1 MAIWPFRRKSRKRR
15 SRPATTDFDGH
26 RDATQIGQASTAE
39 QAKTGQ
45 DRADPHK
52 LPRRARTYSFSP
64 GRNDSIKLGRKMS
77 VEGKWRVT
85 GLAANSQGP
94 TNTELG
100 RNVFFRV
107 PTLHNKRDGEDLLRK
122 KSSKKRRREDRAREA
137 EIKAM
142 SAYVPVRAATE
153 DWMAGRPM
161 KKDSK
166 KIKNGLGFRGQR
178 SSDVSL
184 PVRESLNSAFSS
196 DSEQIAYKVSAFEAL
211 APRPTLRYST
221 HPRQG
226 SSHGEVDASGLAK
239 KPSQR
244 QKRLVEPI
252 PEATL
257 KAHKRV
263 DDLANDLS
271 ASDLRELMERDR
283 RRRERRQQREQEK
296 AQTKLAERVEKQRA
310 DENDAQKEGRE
321 SPPNLERGVL
331 GREAVGL
338 GIDPASAVVTSSRI
352 RKSDELSRSARK
364 RSREEFNEGKDE
376 ENMRPHPLRSFHR
389 TESIPI
395 ETPTSALGPEAPGL
409 ANSHSR
415 GFFFSPNGRSSRQA
429 SSAKTEHSEQMRRGS
444 ETSGSRGPISWAS
457 IFRWGNRN
465 RRSSGGPSSFSNTS
479 RDSMQ
484 TPQLQVPTPPSNFT
498 PRRVSSGVPKR
509 TKSRFRED
517 LPELPITPP
526 GSRIHLNEG
535 DSIPPTIAEASPN
548 PNNDV
553 DPLGVT
559 TSENGPRYETP
570 TSSEQRSVDALRN
583 TPSSFGHPD
592 ERNMTP
598 EPQTMSLAS
607 IDSEAS
613 WLSGRFS
620 AKRRKSSSL
629 MRSSTPYRQLP
640 RTLEPD
646 NEIQDGHSP
655 EHEHL
660 NEESSIVDDDYLSR
674 VARPSGERPGWNRQ
688 SSGEAR
694 ASSDWEEEPHWGS
707 VREGQPVVIHGHPAN
722 VRTKSFEG
730 YLNFLGD
737 THTPEAS
744 PEHSDTLGDV
754 KYEEIRRATSVNLG
768 KGHARH
774 ISAGSARLL
783 SLSPRSSTDK
793 RRSLP
798 PKPLDDSAAQAAGVE
813 KQ

>member
-45 DRADPHK
+45 DRSDPHK

-142 SAYVPVRAATE
+142 SAHVPVRAATE

-178 SSDVSL
+178 SSDVFL

-196 DSEQIAYKVSAFEAL
+196 DSEQISYKVSALEAL

-395 ETPTSALGPEAPGL
+395 ETPTSPHRPEAPGS

-457 IFRWGNRN
+457 IFRWGNKN

-484 TPQLQVPTPPSNFT
+484 TPQLQVPTPSNFT

-548 PNNDV
+548 PNNDI

-570 TSSEQRSVDALRN
+570 TSSEQRSVDALRH

-640 RTLEPD
+640 RALEPD

-707 VREGQPVVIHGHPAN
+707 VGEAQPVVIHGHPAN

-744 PEHSDTLGDV
+744 PEHSGDV

-798 PKPLDDSAAQAAGVE
+798 PKPLDDSAAQAARVE

>member
-1 MAIWPFRRKSRKRR
+1 MAIWPFRRKSRKER
-15 SRPATTDFDGH
+15 SRAATTDFDGH
-26 RDATQIGQASTAE
+26 RDVNVMAQSTTAE
-39 QAKTGQ
+39 QAKAGQ
-45 DRADPHK
+45 DRAEPPK
-52 LPRRARTYSFSP
+52 LQRRARTYSFSP
-64 GRNDSIKLGRKMS
+64 GRHDSIVLGRIS
-77 VEGKWRVT
+77 VEGKRRVT
-85 GLAANSQGP
+85 GRTSTSQGP
-94 TNTELG
+94 TSTDLG
-100 RNVFFRV
+100 RNVFFRM
-107 PTLHNKRDGEDLLRK
+107 PTLHSKRDSDDLLRK
-122 KSSKKRRREDRAREA
+122 KSSNKRRREDRAREA

-142 SAYVPVRAATE
+142 STHVPIRAATE

-166 KIKNGLGFRGQR
+166 RIKNGLGFKGKR
-178 SSDVSL
+178 SSEVSL
-184 PVRESLNSAFSS
+184 PVPDSLNSALSS
-196 DSEQIAYKVSAFEAL
+196 DSEQVSFKVSAFEAL
-211 APRPTLRYST
+211 APRPTLRYAT

-226 SSHGEVDASGLAK
+226 FTNGEVGQSSLAK

-283 RRRERRQQREQEK
+283 RRRERKRQREQEN
-296 AQTKLAERVEKQRA
+296 AQTKLARRVEKQRV
-310 DENDAQKEGRE
+310 DDVEAQKEGRE
-321 SPPNLERGVL
+321 SPLNLERGVL

-338 GIDPASAVVTSSRI
+338 GIDPASAVRTSSRI
-352 RKSDELSRSARK
+352 RESDELSRPVRK
-364 RSREEFNEGKDE
+364 RSREEFNEGKE
-376 ENMRPHPLRSFHR
+376 EEHVRPHILSSFHR
-389 TESIPI
+389 TESIPV
-395 ETPTSALGPEAPGL
+395 ETPTSPLGSEAPGL
-409 ANSHSR
+409 VSPHSR
-415 GFFFSPNGRSSRQA
+415 SSFFSPNGLSSRQA
-429 SSAKTEHSEQMRRGS
+429 SLAKTEHSEQMRRGS
-444 ETSGSRGPISWAS
+444 ETSSSRGPLSWAS

-484 TPQLQVPTPPSNFT
+484 TPQLQVPTPPITFT

-517 LPELPITPP
+517 LPELPLSPP
-526 GSRIHLNEG
+526 GSRIQLNEG

-548 PNNDV
+548 PNSDV
-553 DPLGVT
+553 DPLGVAT
-559 TSENGPRYETP
+559 LDGPRDETP
-570 TSSEQRSVDALRN
+570 TSSEQRSMDALRH

-613 WLSGRFS
+613 WLSGRLS
-620 AKRRKSSSL
+620 AKRRKSSSI

-640 RTLEPD
+640 RTSEPD
-646 NEIQDGHSP
+646 KENDDEQSP
-655 EHEHL
+655 EHENL

-674 VARPSGERPGWNRQ
+674 VARPSGERPGWHRQ

-730 YLNFLGD
+730 YLNSLGD
-737 THTPEAS
+737 TPEAS
-744 PEHSDTLGDV
+744 PGLSETAGEV
-754 KYEEIRRATSVNLG
+754 KDEGIRRATSVNLG
-768 KGHARH
+768 KGHVRR
-774 ISAGSARLL
+774 ISASSARLL
-783 SLSPRSSTDK
+783 SISPRSSTDK

-798 PKPLDDSAAQAAGVE
+798 PRALDDSSA
-813 KQ
+813 

>member
-15 SRPATTDFDGH
+15 SRAATTDFDGH
-26 RDATQIGQASTAE
+26 RDATPIGQASAGG
-39 QAKTGQ
+39 QAKAGT
-45 DRADPHK
+45 DRSEPHK
-52 LPRRARTYSFSP
+52 LQRRARTYSFSP
-64 GRNDSIKLGRKMS
+64 GRHDSIVLGRKPS
-77 VEGKWRVT
+77 VEGKRRVT
-85 GLAANSQGP
+85 GPAATFQGP
-94 TNTELG
+94 ASTDLG

-107 PTLHNKRDGEDLLRK
+107 PTLHNKRDGDDLLRK

-142 SAYVPVRAATE
+142 STFVPVRAATE

-166 KIKNGLGFRGQR
+166 RFKNGLGFRGQR
-178 SSDVSL
+178 SSEVSL
-184 PVRESLNSAFSS
+184 PVPGSLDSALSS
-196 DSEQIAYKVSAFEAL
+196 DSEQISYKVSALNAL
-211 APRPTLRYST
+211 APRPTLRYAT

-226 SSHGEVDASGLAK
+226 STNGEVGASPLAK

-244 QKRLVEPI
+244 QKTLVEPI

-283 RRRERRQQREQEK
+283 RRRERRLQREQEN
-296 AQTKLAERVEKQRA
+296 AQTRLAKRVEKQRA
-310 DENDAQKEGRE
+310 DDAEAQEEGRE

-338 GIDPASAVVTSSRI
+338 GIDPESAVVTSSRI
-352 RKSDELSRSARK
+352 RESDELSRPVRK
-364 RSREEFNEGKDE
+364 RSREEFNEGKE
-376 ENMRPHPLRSFHR
+376 EEHVRPHPLRSFHR
-389 TESIPI
+389 TESIPV
-395 ETPTSALGPEAPGL
+395 ETPTSPLGSL
-409 ANSHSR
+409 ASPHSR
-415 GFFFSPNGRSSRQA
+415 SSFFSPNGRSSRQA
-429 SSAKTEHSEQMRRGS
+429 SLAKTEHSEQMRRGS
-444 ETSGSRGPISWAS
+444 ETSSSRGPLSWAS

-484 TPQLQVPTPPSNFT
+484 NSMQTPQLQVPTPPINFT
-498 PRRVSSGVPKR
+498 PRRVSLGVPKH

-517 LPELPITPP
+517 LPELPLLPP
-526 GSRIHLNEG
+526 GSRIHLNEN

-548 PNNDV
+548 PNQDV
-553 DPLGVT
+553 DPLGVAI
-559 TSENGPRYETP
+559 SDGARDETP
-570 TSSEQRSVDALRN
+570 TSSEQRFVDALRH

-598 EPQTMSLAS
+598 EPHTMSLAS

-613 WLSGRFS
+613 WLSGRLS
-620 AKRRKSSSL
+620 AKRRKSSSI
-629 MRSSTPYRQLP
+629 MRSSTPYKQLP
-640 RTLEPD
+640 RTSEPD
-646 NEIQDGHSP
+646 DENEEEHLP
-655 EHEHL
+655 EHENL
-660 NEESSIVDDDYLSR
+660 NEESIIVDDDYLSR
-674 VARPSGERPGWNRQ
+674 VARASGERPGWNRQ

-707 VREGQPVVIHGHPAN
+707 VREGQPVVIHDHPAN

-730 YLNFLGD
+730 YLNSLGD
-737 THTPEAS
+737 TPEAS
-744 PEHSDTLGDV
+744 PGLSETMGEAKD
-754 KYEEIRRATSVNLG
+754 EEIRRATSVNLG

-783 SLSPRSSTDK
+783 SLSPRNSTDK

-798 PKPLDDSAAQAAGVE
+798 PRPLDDSAARVATVE

>member
-15 SRPATTDFDGH
+15 SRAATTDFDGH
-26 RDATQIGQASTAE
+26 RDVTAMGQATTAE
-39 QAKTGQ
+39 QAKAGQ
-45 DRADPHK
+45 DRAEPHK
-52 LPRRARTYSFSP
+52 LQRRARTYSFSP
-64 GRNDSIKLGRKMS
+64 GRYDSIVLGRKIS
-77 VEGKWRVT
+77 VEAKRGVT
-85 GLAANSQGP
+85 GPASTSQGP
-94 TNTELG
+94 TSTDLG
-100 RNVFFRV
+100 RNVFFRM
-107 PTLHNKRDGEDLLRK
+107 PTLHNKRDGDDLLRK
-122 KSSKKRRREDRAREA
+122 KSSRKRQREDRTREA

-142 SAYVPVRAATE
+142 STYIPVRAATE
-153 DWMAGRPM
+153 DWMAGRPI

-166 KIKNGLGFRGQR
+166 IIKNGLGFKGQR
-178 SSDVSL
+178 SSEVSL
-184 PVRESLNSAFSS
+184 PVPDSLNSAFSS
-196 DSEQIAYKVSAFEAL
+196 DSEQVSFKVSAFEAL
-211 APRPTLRYST
+211 APRPTLRYATYPRRGST
-221 HPRQG
+221 NGTVGP
-226 SSHGEVDASGLAK
+226 SSSLAK

-283 RRRERRQQREQEK
+283 RRRERRRQREQEN
-296 AQTKLAERVEKQRA
+296 AQTKLTKRVEKQRA
-310 DENDAQKEGRE
+310 DDVEAQKEGRE

-338 GIDPASAVVTSSRI
+338 GIDPASAVRTSSRI
-352 RKSDELSRSARK
+352 RESDELSRPVRK
-364 RSREEFNEGKDE
+364 RSREEFNEGKE
-376 ENMRPHPLRSFHR
+376 EEPVRPHPLSSFHR

-395 ETPTSALGPEAPGL
+395 ETPTSPLGSEAPGL
-409 ANSHSR
+409 VSPHSR
-415 GFFFSPNGRSSRQA
+415 SSFFSPNGRSSRQA
-429 SSAKTEHSEQMRRGS
+429 SLAKTDHSEQMRRGS
-444 ETSGSRGPISWAS
+444 ETSSSRGPLSWAS

-484 TPQLQVPTPPSNFT
+484 TPQLQVPTPPTNFT

-517 LPELPITPP
+517 LPELPLSPP
-526 GSRIHLNEG
+526 GSRIQLNEG

-548 PNNDV
+548 PNSQV
-553 DPLGVT
+553 DPLGVGT
-559 TSENGPRYETP
+559 LDGPRDETP
-570 TSSEQRSVDALRN
+570 TSSEQRSIDALRH

-613 WLSGRFS
+613 WLSGRLS
-620 AKRRKSSSL
+620 AKRRKSSSI
-629 MRSSTPYRQLP
+629 MRSTTPYRQLP
-640 RTLEPD
+640 RTSEPD
-646 NEIQDGHSP
+646 KEEEDEQSP
-655 EHEHL
+655 EHENL

-730 YLNFLGD
+730 YLNSLGD
-737 THTPEAS
+737 TSEAS
-744 PEHSDTLGDV
+744 PGLSETAGGV
-754 KYEEIRRATSVNLG
+754 KDEEVRRATSVNLG

-783 SLSPRSSTDK
+783 SLSSRSSTDK

-798 PKPLDDSAAQAAGVE
+798 PRPLDDSSTQATEVE

>member
-1 MAIWPFRRKSRKRR
+1 MAIWPFRRKSRKSR
-15 SRPATTDFDGH
+15 SRAATTDFDGH
-26 RDATQIGQASTAE
+26 RDVTPIGQASAAE
-39 QAKTGQ
+39 QAKAGP
-45 DRADPHK
+45 DRSEPHK
-52 LPRRARTYSFSP
+52 LQRRARTYSFSP
-64 GRNDSIKLGRKMS
+64 GRYDSIVLGRKPS
-77 VEGKWRVT
+77 VESKRGVT
-85 GLAANSQGP
+85 EPAATFQGP
-94 TNTELG
+94 TSTDLG

-107 PTLHNKRDGEDLLRK
+107 PTLHNKRDGDDLLRK

-142 SAYVPVRAATE
+142 STYVPIRAATG

-161 KKDSK
+161 KKDSRRF
-166 KIKNGLGFRGQR
+166 KNGLGFRGQR
-178 SSDVSL
+178 PSDVSL
-184 PVRESLNSAFSS
+184 PVPESLSSALSS
-196 DSEQIAYKVSAFEAL
+196 DSEQVSYKVSALNAL
-211 APRPTLRYST
+211 APRPTLRYAT

-226 SSHGEVDASGLAK
+226 STNGEVGASPLAK

-244 QKRLVEPI
+244 QKKLVEPI

-283 RRRERRQQREQEK
+283 RRRERRRQREQEN
-296 AQTKLAERVEKQRA
+296 AQTMLAKRVEKQRA
-310 DENDAQKEGRE
+310 DDVEAQKEGRE

-338 GIDPASAVVTSSRI
+338 GIDPESAVVTSSRI
-352 RKSDELSRSARK
+352 RESDELSRPVRK
-364 RSREEFNEGKDE
+364 RSREEFNEGKEE
-376 ENMRPHPLRSFHR
+376 ENVRSHPLRSFHR
-389 TESIPI
+389 TESIPV
-395 ETPTSALGPEAPGL
+395 ETPTSPLESL
-409 ANSHSR
+409 ASPHSR
-415 GFFFSPNGRSSRQA
+415 SSFFSPNGRSSRQA
-429 SSAKTEHSEQMRRGS
+429 SLAKTEHSEQMRRGS
-444 ETSGSRGPISWAS
+444 ETSSSRGPLSWAS

-484 TPQLQVPTPPSNFT
+484 TTQLQVPTPPINFT

-517 LPELPITPP
+517 LPELPLSPP

-535 DSIPPTIAEASPN
+535 DSIPPTITEASPN
-548 PNNDV
+548 PNHGV
-553 DPLGVT
+553 DPLGVA
-559 TSENGPRYETP
+559 TSDGARDETP
-570 TSSEQRSVDALRN
+570 TSSEQRSMDALRH
-583 TPSSFGHPD
+583 TPSSFGPPD

-598 EPQTMSLAS
+598 EPHTMSLAS

-620 AKRRKSSSL
+620 AKRRKSSSI
-629 MRSSTPYRQLP
+629 MRSTTPYRQLP
-640 RTLEPD
+640 RTSEPD
-646 NEIQDGHSP
+646 NEIEYEHSP
-655 EHEHL
+655 EHQNL
-660 NEESSIVDDDYLSR
+660 NEESIIVDDDYLSR
-674 VARPSGERPGWNRQ
+674 VARASGERPGWNRQ

-730 YLNFLGD
+730 YLNSLGG
-737 THTPEAS
+737 TPEAS
-744 PEHSDTLGDV
+744 PKLSEIAGDV
-754 KYEEIRRATSVNLG
+754 KDEEIRRATSVNLG
-768 KGHARH
+768 KGHVRH

-783 SLSPRSSTDK
+783 SLSPRNSTDR

-798 PKPLDDSAAQAAGVE
+798 PRPMDDSTAQATEVE